1 MGMTDPISDML
12 TRIRNAQAVRKDYV
26 DIPKSRIKM
35 RIAEILLEEGYV
47 TGVEELPSEAAQQY
61 FRVVLKYHNGRAV
74 IEEIKRS
81 SKPGRRLYVGWG
93 AIPRVYQGL
102 GISILSTNKGLLSNR
117 NARKMGVGGE
127 LICTVF

>member
-26 DIPKSRIKM
+26 DIPMSRIKM
-35 RIAEILLEEGYV
+35 RIAQILQEEGYV
-47 TGVEELPSEAAQQY
+47 MAVNELPSETIQKS
-61 FRVVLKYHNGRAV
+61 FRILLKYHAGRAV
-74 IEEIKRS
+74 IEEVKRS
-81 SKPGRRLYVGWG
+81 SKPGRRVYVGWDE
-93 AIPRVYQGL
+93 IPRVYQGL

-117 NARKMGVGGE
+117 HARKMGVGGE